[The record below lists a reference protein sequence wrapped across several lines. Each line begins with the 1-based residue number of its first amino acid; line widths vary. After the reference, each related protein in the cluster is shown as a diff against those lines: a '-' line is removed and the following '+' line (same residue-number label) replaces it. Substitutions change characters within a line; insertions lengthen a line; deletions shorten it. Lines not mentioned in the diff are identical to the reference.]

1 MLWYKIFATLV
12 FASWLAV
19 GTGCAR
25 FERANNPDTWTAD
38 QFLNKARSALNNEN
52 YEQAIDYYQQL
63 EGRFPYGSHAE
74 QAQLETTFAYYRS
87 GERGLA
93 MAAADRFLQM
103 HPAHPQVD
111 YAYYLKGVSG
121 FERPTGLT
129 ALISGADP
137 STTDTTLARE
147 SFSALRELTT
157 RFPNSR
163 YAKDASVRMTQILDV
178 LAMQDIGIARYYLSV
193 GAYIAS
199 INRAKYVIQKYQ
211 ETKAIEHALGVM
223 ATAYER
229 MGLEQLRFDTL
240 RILRLNYPDSHYL
253 KSS

>member
-1 MLWYKIFATLV
+1 
-12 FASWLAV
+12 
-19 GTGCAR
+19 
-25 FERANNPDTWTAD
+25 
-38 QFLNKARSALNNEN
+38 
-52 YEQAIDYYQQL
+52 
-63 EGRFPYGSHAE
+63 
-74 QAQLETTFAYYRS
+74 
-87 GERGLA
+87 

-193 GAYIAS
+193 GAYTAS
-199 INRAKYVIQKYQ
+199 TNRAKHVIQKSQ
-211 ETKAIEHALGVM
+211 ETKAIEHALGVR
-223 ATAYER
+223 ATAYQR
-229 MGLEQLRFDTL
+229 MGWEHLRFDTL
-240 RILRLNYPDSHYL
+240 RTLRLNSPDSHYL
-253 KSS
+253 K

>member
-1 MLWYKIFATLV
+1 
-12 FASWLAV
+12 
-19 GTGCAR
+19 
-25 FERANNPDTWTAD
+25 
-38 QFLNKARSALNNEN
+38 
-52 YEQAIDYYQQL
+52 
-63 EGRFPYGSHAE
+63 
-74 QAQLETTFAYYRS
+74 
-87 GERGLA
+87 

-147 SFSALRELTT
+147 SFGALRELTT

-163 YAKDASVRMTQILDV
+163 YAKDASVRMTQILAV